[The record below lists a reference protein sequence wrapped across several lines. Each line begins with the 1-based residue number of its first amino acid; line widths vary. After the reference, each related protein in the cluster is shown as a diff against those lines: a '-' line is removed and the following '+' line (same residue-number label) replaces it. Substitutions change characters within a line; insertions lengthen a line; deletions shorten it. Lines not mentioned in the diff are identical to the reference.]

1 MSWDLSHLGA
11 KYPWL
16 QVNASTLEEFRAP
29 FDWSKRSA
37 SRDEVDNNTAQKP
50 PGRRRHKPPHRGS
63 SPSHATARQV
73 LVINTRDHL
82 TDAVGLLQRY
92 NSPPPKPTKASVLLS
107 QTSNLAIPL
116 LAHDMKDHDETPRL
130 MSPANS
136 QSSTHATKQ
145 SKFDVL
151 PSTCTTTTTSKHQLA
166 KALMYPAPKLKPP
179 MHKQKQQNSH
189 HIRDVAPMQP
199 YATVPASSMPSPAI
213 TSKHS
218 SGHSKSAALLAK
230 QSQDLERALT
240 QAKADELALFKS
252 LGDTIDAQRATIPL
266 QFLFER
272 NMSAYCIQKGV
283 ETILHVFSTLQAKY
297 VCQGF
302 TKWHQV
308 TTAHRKQQIHAATR
322 QRVQAKAI
330 ALLNRV
336 AGDCLMGNTK
346 RALYRWHRTV
356 KRMVADERD
365 AAATAIQKHTKRRR
379 DSRIVQR
386 MREERVAM
394 DAQNVTRIL
403 QLLALEANGRKNLW
417 TIREHAG
424 KIRERRAYEARTR
437 EEAAV
442 RIQSAYRGHRGRVMV
457 QRLRRIVADA
467 VAAAEAIKHAAL
479 LRLRNNSTLIQSIIR
494 MFLVRLRL
502 YNKRMQ
508 DAIRADNALTIQ
520 VDIL

>member
-1 MSWDLSHLGA
+1 
-11 KYPWL
+11 
-16 QVNASTLEEFRAP
+16 
-29 FDWSKRSA
+29 
-37 SRDEVDNNTAQKP
+37 
-50 PGRRRHKPPHRGS
+50 
-63 SPSHATARQV
+63 
-73 LVINTRDHL
+73 
-82 TDAVGLLQRY
+82 
-92 NSPPPKPTKASVLLS
+92 
-107 QTSNLAIPL
+107 
-116 LAHDMKDHDETPRL
+116 
-130 MSPANS
+130 
-136 QSSTHATKQ
+136 
-145 SKFDVL
+145 
-151 PSTCTTTTTSKHQLA
+151 
-166 KALMYPAPKLKPP
+166 

-199 YATVPASSMPSPAI
+199 YAAVPASSMPTPAI

-283 ETILHVFSTLQAKY
+283 ETILHVFSTLQ
-297 VCQGF
+297 
-302 TKWHQV
+302 
-308 TTAHRKQQIHAATR
+308 
-322 QRVQAKAI
+322 
-330 ALLNRV
+330 
-336 AGDCLMGNTK
+336 
-346 RALYRWHRTV
+346 
-356 KRMVADERD
+356 
-365 AAATAIQKHTKRRR
+365 
-379 DSRIVQR
+379 
-386 MREERVAM
+386 
-394 DAQNVTRIL
+394 
-403 QLLALEANGRKNLW
+403 LLALEANGRENLW
-417 TIREHAG
+417 TIREHAE

-442 RIQSAYRGHRGRVMV
+442 RIHIAYRGHRSRVIV
-457 QRLRRIVADA
+457 ERLQRVVADA
-467 VAAAEAIKHAAL
+467 VAAAVAIKHAAL